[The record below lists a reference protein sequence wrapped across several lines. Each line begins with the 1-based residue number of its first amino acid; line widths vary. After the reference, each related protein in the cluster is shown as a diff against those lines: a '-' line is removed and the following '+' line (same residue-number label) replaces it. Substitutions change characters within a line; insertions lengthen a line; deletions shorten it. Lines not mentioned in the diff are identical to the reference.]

1 VGCLRRRSSSGADQ
15 AKGVPACFVSVRA
28 AAKQRRLRAK
38 GGVSAFAPTILK
50 SYSVQFRS
58 LLSHICIHVR
68 VVREGEKWNWWLM

>member
-38 GGVSAFAPTILK
+38 GGVSAFAPTHNLRN
-50 SYSVQFRS
+50 V
-58 LLSHICIHVR
+58 
-68 VVREGEKWNWWLM
+68 